1 MGMALIKLDDKVVG
15 RKRARQIQ
23 FDKFLSHYESAN
35 SPDWQLQGEK
45 RDEETFRT
53 KWHSLHKQIKE
64 AEEEEKHLKIEINE
78 MQAAL
83 NE

>member
-1 MGMALIKLDDKVVG
+1 
-15 RKRARQIQ
+15 
-23 FDKFLSHYESAN
+23 
-35 SPDWQLQGEK
+35 LQGEK